1 MRKAA
6 QRRSVDA
13 HARPARP
20 GSAIGICSASLGHC
34 RRRFVLIQLV
44 GQGILSMAEVQ
55 VRGLA

>member
-1 MRKAA
+1 M
-6 QRRSVDA
+6 
-13 HARPARP
+13 HARPGPARL